1 MDKVFKNFK
10 DAALFARE
18 QAQKNYATYGVQRI
32 GNGWVVLPIQKKLET
47 SCNKSSLQKKED
59 DLLTGNDID
68 RAEELLRTERANERA
83 RRQYAKEKKRKELKN
98 IRLREKNKRR
108 LRESFIRSPSTS
120 VSDFPRPRNKE
131 RAKEVSK
138 NLSEKALKLLGEKK
152 LKEREQDRKWSQKNK
167 INLQNQP
174 KVSNHNEENK
184 YSICKLCQ
192 GNGFECPRCGGTGWY
207 N

>member
-18 QAQKNYATYGVQRI
+18 QAQKNNTTHSVQSI
-32 GNGWVVLPIQKKLET
+32 GHEWVVLPIQKKPET

-59 DLLTGNDID
+59 DLLTRKEID
-68 RAEELLRTERANERA
+68 RAEERRRIEAANERA
-83 RRQYAKEKKRKELKN
+83 RRQYAKEKKRNELKN
-98 IRLREKNKRR
+98 IRLKNKRR
-108 LRESFIRSPSTS
+108 PRERFIRSPSTS
-120 VSDFPRPRNKE
+120 VSDFPRQRNKE

-138 NLSEKALKLLGEKK
+138 NLSRKALKLLGEER

-167 INLQNQP
+167 INLQSQP